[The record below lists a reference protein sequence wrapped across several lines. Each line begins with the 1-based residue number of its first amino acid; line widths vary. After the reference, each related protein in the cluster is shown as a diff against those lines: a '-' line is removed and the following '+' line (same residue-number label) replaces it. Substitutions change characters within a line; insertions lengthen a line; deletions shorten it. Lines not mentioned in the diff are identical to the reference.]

1 MKQMLLI
8 LILMLCAIL
17 VRAQTSIGLDLS
29 SFLYKELNIGLGHRI
44 SQHWSIHGSAGLN
57 MKILKREIGKEEL
70 EHDSNF
76 NSNSQP
82 SVRYY
87 AHREKFGFRYWPNTA
102 YSGMHLNIGGE
113 YRTDAGL
120 DATLGIGY
128 MFPIWKKLTG
138 SIAYD
143 IGIIRSQ
150 KTGKLTIE
158 DLKLEL
164 SWIF

>member
-1 MKQMLLI
+1 MLLI

-29 SFLYKELNIGLGHRI
+29 SLLYKELNIGLDHRI
-44 SQHWSIHGSAGLN
+44 SKHWSLHGSAGVN

-82 SVRYY
+82 SVRSY

-128 MFPIWKKLTG
+128 MFPIWKRTRK
-138 SIAYD
+138 
-143 IGIIRSQ
+143 RSAAFSSRTDT
-150 KTGKLTIE
+150 KTT
-158 DLKLEL
+158 
-164 SWIF
+164 SARCRMCSRVCPHRPMARS